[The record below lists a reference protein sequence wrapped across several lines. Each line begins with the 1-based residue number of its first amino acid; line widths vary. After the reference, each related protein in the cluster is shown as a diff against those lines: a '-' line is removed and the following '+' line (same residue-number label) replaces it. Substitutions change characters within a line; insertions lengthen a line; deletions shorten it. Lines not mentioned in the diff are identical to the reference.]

1 MKLKFNLIIGFLFI
15 AAGVLLCSDQIL
27 QYVQKSNAQP
37 VTLPKSAEAKSKIKT
52 ASQVI
57 KTALPT
63 HIDVPATGVSVDIE
77 PGYYNFSDN
86 TWTIS
91 DVKANFATITSVP
104 NSESGNTYIYG
115 HNKVEVFAKLNNAKI
130 GDEAKVINSEGKT
143 FVYKLVQIKDVK
155 PDDLSLLLEYQG
167 KPILTLQTCS
177 GFFDQYRRLFIFDY
191 ESEA

>member
-37 VTLPKSAEAKSKIKT
+37 VTLSKSAEAKSKIKT

>member
-37 VTLPKSAEAKSKIKT
+37 VTLSKSAEAKSKIKT

-91 DVKANFATITSVP
+91 NVKANFATITSVP